1 MNNREKFLAHLNK
14 ALDAD
19 EGTLPIFSAVSLQI
33 QQELIKDQADL
44 KTIEKLITED
54 QSLSSMVLRMANSAW
69 YCGLVDTT
77 TVRSAIVRL
86 GMAEIMQIVC
96 NDITSKLFSSHDP
109 QIDGIMKKLWQHSVG
124 CAFAAGILANA
135 TGGGVVRE
143 EAFTAGL
150 FHDIGKLLILKVI
163 EDKRK
168 KYKIFEISDQLLLE
182 SIESLHAKHGYRLM
196 DRMKI
201 PKMYA
206 VVARDHHLRRIDQEN
221 VLLILVRLANAIC
234 HQMGIGFVQDPSL
247 DIMATEEAG
256 LIKLTEAQ
264 LERLKNYLLNSP
276 SVMELSG
283 GHGAVHASA
292 PARP

>member
-1 MNNREKFLAHLNK
+1 MNNREKFLVHLNK

-19 EGTLPIFSAVSLQI
+19 QGSLPIFSAVSLQI
-33 QQELIKDQADL
+33 QQELIKDQTDL

-54 QSLSSMVLRMANSAW
+54 QSLSSTVLRMANSAW

-96 NDITSKLFSSHDP
+96 NDINQKLFSSHDC
-109 QIDGIMKKLWQHSVG
+109 QLDGIMKKLWQHSVG

-135 TGGGVVRE
+135 VGGVVRE

-182 SIESLHAKHGYRLM
+182 SIEALHAKHGYRLM

-206 VVARDHHLRRIDQEN
+206 VVVRDHHLKRLDHEN
-221 VLLILVRLANAIC
+221 VLLILVRLANSIC
-234 HQMGIGFVQDPSL
+234 HQMGIGFLHDPSL

-256 LIKLTEAQ
+256 LVNLTEAQ

-276 SVMELSG
+276 TVIELSAS
-283 GHGAVHASA
+283 HGAVHASA
-292 PARP
+292 PVLR